1 MKYIKKAMPIEAFQY
16 KGDFTIPI
24 WAIKAYKD
32 GLLYFKDDGSLYIHT
47 LEGEM

>member
-24 WAIKAYKD
+24 WANKADPKEYNPFYDKE
-32 GLLYFKDDGSLYIHT
+32 SVSN
-47 LEGEM
+47 E